1 VVAVKNVGC
10 THQKAN
16 VGISDRPIV
25 SVVLGTYNR
34 KPFLKACISSVRQEL
49 DRLGRASEIIV
60 VDGGS
65 RDGTLSW
72 LSNQS
77 DIITVIQHNR
87 RSQNGTEVRRRSWG
101 YFINLGFRVAAGKY
115 ICMLSD
121 DVVVVPG
128 AIDNGLSYFLDKPDS
143 SNRKGGVAFFY
154 REWPSQSSYAIY
166 QMFGKIVH
174 INHGLFLSKAL
185 KEIDYADEEAFS
197 FYRGDNDLCIRLFEA
212 GYRIDVGVDS
222 FIEHYCEATKS
233 VRKTN
238 QASIKND
245 SDALYERW
253 HRYYR
258 ESDTKNRF
266 YDRVSSA
273 YEDKSKSYLRFPDKA
288 ARLWHRISLFVV
300 RLLNL

>member
-1 VVAVKNVGC
+1 MAGEKVACAKKKGS
-10 THQKAN
+10 A
-16 VGISDRPIV
+16 GLSERPIV

-49 DRLGRASEIIV
+49 HRLGRASEIIV

-72 LSNQS
+72 LNNQS

-121 DVVVVPG
+121 DVVLVPG
-128 AIDNGLSYFLDKPDS
+128 AIDNGLSSFLDKPNS

-154 REWPSQSSYAIY
+154 REWPSQSSYSIY

-174 INHGLFLSKAL
+174 INHGLFLSKAV

-212 GYRIDVGVDS
+212 GYDIDVGVDS
-222 FIEHYCEATKS
+222 FVEHYREANKS

-238 QASIKND
+238 QVSLESD
-245 SDALYERW
+245 SDALQQRW

-258 ESDTKNRF
+258 ETDTKNRF
-266 YDRVSSA
+266 YDRVSSV
-273 YEDKSKSYLRFPDKA
+273 YEDKSKSYLRFPGKA
-288 ARLWHRISLFVV
+288 ARLWHGIALFIV